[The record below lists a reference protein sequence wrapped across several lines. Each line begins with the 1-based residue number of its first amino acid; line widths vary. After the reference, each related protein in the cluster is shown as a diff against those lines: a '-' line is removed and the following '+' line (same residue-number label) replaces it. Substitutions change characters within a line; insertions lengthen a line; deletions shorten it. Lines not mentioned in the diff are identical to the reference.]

1 MNYQMKWFIL
11 LCIFFESVHGS
22 ASVVQFVVHANEKSD
37 VSRLFPGAYVDFT
50 WNNVFVVSVWTND
63 PQSIIPMIR
72 ETLDSNSNILQTLVP
87 PYSMETSTQKW
98 LQYNLVWVMLLVLVF
113 TAGCVCGATLI
124 IQCFDARNAIYRQ
137 SSGRGYF

>member
-1 MNYQMKWFIL
+1 
-11 LCIFFESVHGS
+11 
-22 ASVVQFVVHANEKSD
+22 
-37 VSRLFPGAYVDFT
+37 
-50 WNNVFVVSVWTND
+50 
-63 PQSIIPMIR
+63 MIR

-124 IQCFDARNAIYRQ
+124 FQCFDARKAIYRQ
-137 SSGRGYF
+137 GGSRGFC